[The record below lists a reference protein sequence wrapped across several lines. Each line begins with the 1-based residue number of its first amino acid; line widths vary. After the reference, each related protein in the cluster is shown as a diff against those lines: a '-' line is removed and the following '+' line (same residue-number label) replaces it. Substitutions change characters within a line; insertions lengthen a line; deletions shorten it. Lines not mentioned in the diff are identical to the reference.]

1 MIYTDGFRLNENRQ
15 EILTSLSD
23 DFPYTCLDVTLDRLI
38 GRSWHWHTAL
48 EIDYV
53 ASGTLCLQTP
63 EHSFLLQPGDAIFL
77 NTQVIHDARSQEDGK
92 TCRLYAQMFDS
103 VFLSGMYGS
112 RLERSYL
119 QPILDCAPLD
129 AWVFRADNPSDFPAI
144 SAILKLI
151 RLNQDE
157 GFGGEFR
164 IRSALSELWCLLL
177 QATGGFRSANLPSG
191 SQIADSERLRS
202 MVSFVHAH
210 YMEDITVRDIADSAG
225 ISVRGCSRCFQ
236 RAIGASPLAFLNK
249 HRLRIAA
256 QMLKSTN
263 SSVLEIS
270 ESCGFSSVSYF
281 GKAFR
286 EMFGCT
292 PLQYRKGAAAR

>member
-1 MIYTDGFRLNENRQ
+1 MIYTDEFRLNENRQ

-48 EIDYV
+48 ELDYV
-53 ASGTLCLQTP
+53 AAGNMCLQTP
-63 EHSFLLQPGDAIFL
+63 EHTFLLKPGDAIFI
-77 NTQVIHDARSQEDGK
+77 NTQVIHDARSDEDSK

-112 RLERSYL
+112 RLERKYL
-119 QPILDCAPLD
+119 RPILDCAPLD
-129 AWVFRADNPSDFPAI
+129 AWVFRAGNPPDFPAI

-151 RLNQDE
+151 HLNHA
-157 GFGGEFR
+157 GNLGEEFA
-164 IRSALSELWCLLL
+164 IRSVLSEFWCTLLGS
-177 QATGGFRSANLPSG
+177 TSHFRSENLPSG
-191 SQIADSERLRS
+191 SQTADSERLRS

-210 YMEDITVRDIADSAG
+210 YMEDITVRDVADSAG

-236 RAIGASPLAFLNK
+236 RSLGTSPLAFLNK

-256 QMLKSTN
+256 QMLRNTN

-292 PLQYRKGAAAR
+292 PLQYRKGDSI